1 MDKLDLEQLGA
12 NAKGMTQ
19 ENLLAQKKGGSIEPP
34 IL

>member
-12 NAKGMTQ
+12 DAKGMRQ
-19 ENLLAQKKGGSIEPP
+19 ESILAEKKGGSIEPP

>member
-1 MDKLDLEQLGA
+1 MDKPDLEQFRA

-19 ENLLAQKKGGSIEPP
+19 ENGGSIEPP